1 MDQFEKKNVA
11 KKLKKKKK
19 KTLCEST
26 MNHLKRH
33 NVSLSPFNFF
43 YSKSQSLDN
52 SLTIVI
58 SIFSNSIR

>member
-11 KKLKKKKK
+11 KKLKKKK

-43 YSKSQSLDN
+43 F
-52 SLTIVI
+52 IVKAKA
-58 SIFSNSIR
+58 